1 MEVNPSVPVKTVP
14 EFITHAKANAGKI
27 NMATAGIG
35 SGRVVRAEPDGYTLV
50 PVTFST
56 RMV

>member
-27 NMATAGIG
+27 NMASAGIH
-35 SGRVVRAEPDGYTLV
+35 SSAVKKVLRHRVR
-50 PVTFST
+50 
-56 RMV
+56 